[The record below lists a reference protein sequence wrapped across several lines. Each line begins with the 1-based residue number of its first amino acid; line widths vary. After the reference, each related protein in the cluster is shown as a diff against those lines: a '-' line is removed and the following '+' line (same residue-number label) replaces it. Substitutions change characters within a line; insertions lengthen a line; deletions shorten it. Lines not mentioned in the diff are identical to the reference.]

1 MKAHL
6 LFSASGI
13 GLVYLLVGSLPLAAM
28 PLVPEKQTLGT
39 EEVKELETE
48 VSLNTSSVD
57 NPVKIPGIDELKPA
71 DAVEVENTGEIPVST
86 AKELAPLPQEA
97 PQLNP
102 GQTATFTA
110 ENTPENSLKLAE
122 KPASPEPASV
132 TEEISVTPSQNQQTP
147 AEFTAE
153 TSAIPAQNPAAPAI
167 AQTGISAPVP
177 TETSTAEKLA
187 EIENSSSLEPAA
199 TNSETEESIELQ
211 QVTSV
216 SQLSDV
222 RPTDWAFQ
230 ALQSLVERYGCIA
243 GYPDGTFRGNR
254 AMTRY
259 EFAAGLNACLD
270 KVSELIRGG
279 TSNLATKEDLA
290 ALQRLQEEFA
300 AELATLRGR
309 VDTLEARTAAI
320 EANQFSTTTKLNGEA
335 IFSVADTT
343 KNNNSDTQTVLN
355 YRVRLNLLTSFTGKD
370 TLITGLQAYNIR
382 SFGPNL
388 GLSTG
393 AFSALS
399 DSQAKLSFEPQ
410 FPGIN
415 PETLSSVDANT
426 VELYKLLYVFPV
438 SKSISLFAAP
448 KVETSD
454 AFAAITPFAGE
465 GQEAVSRFAGYNPVV
480 RVSGGTSGRGLASAG
495 GFIWNISPKLNLT
508 ALYGSV
514 NAALPA
520 DLGSATPLGAGA
532 FGGSTVAAAQLTI
545 KPTSSID
552 IGLNYA
558 YSRHKLN
565 ILATGLGDADLGS
578 ILGANRE
585 PVNGGVRLN
594 SFGGTLTWRFS
605 PKIAIST
612 YGGWIVADAERS
624 NASTT
629 FNSWMVGFH
638 FRDLFARGNNAGI
651 LFGQP
656 LDRDSVSGGAR
667 FQQNK
672 ATPYHL
678 EAYYRF
684 KVNDNISITPG
695 AFVLFNP
702 EGTKDNGTVGVGV
715 LRTTFTF

>member
-1 MKAHL
+1 VKAHL
-6 LFSASGI
+6 LFTAGAV
-13 GLVYLLVGSLPLAAM
+13 GLLYILAGSLPLAAM
-28 PLVPEKQTLGT
+28 PPAEKEILGSEELKEPEAKI
-39 EEVKELETE
+39 
-48 VSLNTSSVD
+48 SLNTTVENHVKAPETSELKFVEGLQVD
-57 NPVKIPGIDELKPA
+57 N
-71 DAVEVENTGEIPVST
+71 TVST
-86 AKELAPLPQEA
+86 TNQLANLPQETA
-97 PQLNP
+97 NLNLP
-102 GQTATFTA
+102 DTAALTA
-110 ENTPENSLKLAE
+110 ENPGENSLNLAE
-122 KPASPEPASV
+122 KPANPAPAV
-132 TEEISVTPSQNQQTP
+132 TEQVSVAPTQNSQTP
-147 AEFTAE
+147 AEVTE
-153 TSAIPAQNPAAPAI
+153 KTSVIPAPNPA
-167 AQTGISAPVP
+167 PVIGQ
-177 TETSTAEKLA
+177 TETSTSENLA
-187 EIENSSSLEPAA
+187 EIENSASLEPAA
-199 TNSETEESIELQ
+199 TNSKTSESSELQ

-270 KVSELIRGG
+270 KVTELIKSG
-279 TSNLATKEDLA
+279 TTNLATKEDLA

-300 AELATLRGR
+300 AELATVRGR
-309 VDTLEARTAAI
+309 VDALEARTSEL
-320 EANQFSTTTKLNGEA
+320 EANQFSTTTKLSGEA

-343 KNNNSDTQTVLN
+343 KNNRRETETALN
-355 YRVRLNLLTSFTGKD
+355 YRLRLNLLTSFTGKD

-393 AFSALS
+393 AFSGLS

-415 PETLSSVDANT
+415 PQTLSSIDANA

-438 SKSISLFAAP
+438 SNSITLFAGP
-448 KVETSD
+448 KAETSD
-454 AFAAITPFAGE
+454 AFQAITPFAGE
-465 GQEAVSRFAGYNPVV
+465 GQEAVSRFAAYNPVV
-480 RVSGGTSGRGLASAG
+480 RVSGGTSGSGLASAG
-495 GFIWNISPKLNLT
+495 GFIWNISKKVNLT

-514 NAALPA
+514 NAALPN
-520 DLGSATPLGAGA
+520 DLGFPATPLGAGA
-532 FGGSTVAAAQLTI
+532 FDGSTVAAAQLTI

-558 YSRHKLN
+558 HSRHKLN

-578 ILGANRE
+578 ILGSDRE
-585 PVNGGVRLN
+585 PVSGGVRMN

-605 PKIAIST
+605 PKVAVST
-612 YGGWIVADAERS
+612 YGGWIIADAERS

-638 FRDLFARGNNAGI
+638 FRDLFAQGNNAGI

-667 FQQNK
+667 FQANK

-684 KVNDNISITPG
+684 KVNDNISVTPG

-702 EGTKDNGTVGVGV
+702 EGTKDNDTVGVGV

>member
-1 MKAHL
+1 MKGRL
-6 LFSASGI
+6 LFSAGGI
-13 GLVYLLVGSLPLAAM
+13 GLLYLLVGSLPLAAM
-28 PLVPEKQTLGT
+28 PPVAEKETLAT
-39 EEVKELETE
+39 EELKQLETE
-48 VSLNTSSVD
+48 ISQDQTVD
-57 NPVKIPGIDELKPA
+57 NQVTIPGIGELKPA
-71 DAVEVENTGEIPVST
+71 DAVEVENTDHPLST
-86 AKELAPLPQEA
+86 ARELANLPEDSA
-97 PQLNP
+97 KGDRP
-102 GQTATFTA
+102 QTAAFTA
-110 ENTPENSLKLAE
+110 ENPPENSLNLAA
-122 KPASPEPASV
+122 KPANPEPA
-132 TEEISVTPSQNQQTP
+132 TL
-147 AEFTAE
+147 TAE
-153 TSAIPAQNPAAPAI
+153 TSATAPQNPQIPAESTAQTSVIPAQNPPAAAM
-167 AQTGISAPVP
+167 AQTATSAPVP
-177 TETSTAEKLA
+177 TETSTSQKLA

-199 TNSETEESIELQ
+199 TNSETSESRELQ

-270 KVSELIRGG
+270 KVTELIKAG
-279 TSNLATKEDLA
+279 TTNLATKEDLTK
-290 ALQRLQEEFA
+290 LQRLQEEFA

-309 VDTLEARTAAI
+309 VDGLEARTSEL
-320 EANQFSTTTKLNGEA
+320 EANQFSTTTKLSGEA

-343 KNNNSDTQTVLN
+343 KNNHRETETVLN
-355 YRVRLNLLTSFTGKD
+355 YRLRLNLLTSFTGKD

-393 AFSALS
+393 AFSGLS

-415 PETLSSVDANT
+415 PQTLSSIDANA

-438 SKSISLFAAP
+438 TNSITLFAGP
-448 KVETSD
+448 KAETSD
-454 AFAAITPFAGE
+454 AFQAITPFAGE

-480 RVSGGTSGRGLASAG
+480 RVSGGTSGSGLASAG
-495 GFIWNISPKLNLT
+495 GFIWNVSKKVNLT

-520 DLGSATPLGAGA
+520 DLGFPATPLGAGA
-532 FGGSTVAAAQLTI
+532 FDGSTVAAAQLTI

-558 YSRHKLN
+558 HSRHKLN
-565 ILATGLGDADLGS
+565 ILATGLSDADLGS
-578 ILGANRE
+578 ILGTNRE
-585 PVNGGVRLN
+585 PVGGGVTMN
-594 SFGGTLTWRFS
+594 SFGGTLTWRVT
-605 PKIAIST
+605 PKIAVST
-612 YGGWIVADAERS
+612 YGGWIIADAERS

-638 FRDLFARGNNAGI
+638 FRDLFAQGNNAGI

-702 EGTKDNGTVGVGV
+702 EGTKDNDTVGVGV

>member
-6 LFSASGI
+6 LFSAGAV
-13 GLVYLLVGSLPLAAM
+13 GLLYILASSLPSAAM
-28 PLVPEKQTLGT
+28 PPAEKKTLGT
-39 EEVKELETE
+39 EELKESEAKI
-48 VSLNTSSVD
+48 SLNTTVE
-57 NPVKIPGIDELKPA
+57 NQVKAPETSELKL
-71 DAVEVENTGEIPVST
+71 VEGLQVYNTVST
-86 AKELAPLPQEA
+86 TNQLANLPQETA
-97 PQLNP
+97 HLNLP
-102 GQTATFTA
+102 ETAALTA
-110 ENTPENSLKLAE
+110 ENPGENSLNLAE
-122 KPASPEPASV
+122 KPANPAPAEGTGQVSV
-132 TEEISVTPSQNQQTP
+132 APSQNSQTP
-147 AEFTAE
+147 AEATE
-153 TSAIPAQNPAAPAI
+153 KTSVIPTPNPAPVI
-167 AQTGISAPVP
+167 AQTESS
-177 TETSTAEKLA
+177 TSEKLA
-187 EIENSSSLEPAA
+187 EIENSTSLEPAA
-199 TNSETEESIELQ
+199 TNRETSESSELQ

-279 TSNLATKEDLA
+279 TGNLATKEDLA
-290 ALQRLQEEFA
+290 TLQRLQEEFA

-309 VDTLEARTAAI
+309 VDALESRTAEL
-320 EANQFSTTTKLNGEA
+320 EANQFSTTTKLSGEA

-343 KNNNSDTQTVLN
+343 KNNSRETETVLN
-355 YRVRLNLLTSFTGKD
+355 YRLRLNLLTSFTGKD

-393 AFSALS
+393 AFSGLS
-399 DSQAKLSFEPQ
+399 DSEAKLSFEPQ

-415 PETLSSVDANT
+415 PQTLSSIDANA

-438 SKSISLFAAP
+438 SNSITLFAGP
-448 KVETSD
+448 KAETSD
-454 AFAAITPFAGE
+454 AFQAITPFAGE

-480 RVSGGTSGRGLASAG
+480 RVSGGTSGSGLASAG
-495 GFIWNISPKLNLT
+495 GFIWNISKKLNLT

-514 NAALPA
+514 NAALPT
-520 DLGSATPLGAGA
+520 DLGFPATPLGAGL
-532 FGGSTVAAAQLTI
+532 FDGSTVAAAQLTI

-558 YSRHKLN
+558 YSRHQLN

-578 ILGANRE
+578 ILGADRE
-585 PVNGGVRLN
+585 PVSGGVRLN
-594 SFGGTLTWRFS
+594 SFGGTATWRLS
-605 PKIAIST
+605 PKLAVST
-612 YGGWIVADAERS
+612 YGGWIIADAERS

-629 FNSWMVGFH
+629 FNSWMVGLH
-638 FRDLFARGNNAGI
+638 FRDLFAQGNNAGI

-702 EGTKDNGTVGVGV
+702 EGTKDNDTVGVGV